1 MGSVVYEK
9 TTDKSKDGKVISQ
22 DPSSGSS
29 VKKGS
34 TVTVFVGQYS
44 DDQVTVPDLTRY
56 TKSQAKSILEGE
68 GLKLGS
74 SVTYYHSESRAD
86 GDILDYSPKGKVD
99 KGTTIQISVVD
110 NSKKTQYSIS
120 EAVSTETITTKSS
133 NPPGND
139 SDTVQYFLESGS
151 PKTVDGEKVWYW
163 KKVTWG
169 AWSDYGDTQYSEVA
183 MKRRVRNKTVY
194 KYPEY

>member
-1 MGSVVYEK
+1 M
-9 TTDKSKDGKVISQ
+9 
-22 DPSSGSS
+22 
-29 VKKGS
+29 
-34 TVTVFVGQYS
+34 
-44 DDQVTVPDLTRY
+44 
-56 TKSQAKSILEGE
+56 
-68 GLKLGS
+68 
-74 SVTYYHSESRAD
+74 
-86 GDILDYSPKGKVD
+86 D

-151 PKTVDGEKVWYW
+151 PKTVDGEQVWYW